1 MDCDRR
7 TKKKKKKGSSANQ
20 DIIVIGIFS
29 TFVPR
34 VRNVRE
40 DDRDISVIRIC
51 RLIDALLNQFKYNG
65 CDAELRFVYLSN
77 WIGVGGI
84 GWRFVRRCV

>member
-1 MDCDRR
+1 MPKFQLSFRKFS
-7 TKKKKKKGSSANQ
+7 KKTSNRIWIVIDVQKRKKKGSIANQ

-51 RLIDALLNQFKYNG
+51 RLIDAPY
-65 CDAELRFVYLSN
+65 
-77 WIGVGGI
+77 
-84 GWRFVRRCV
+84 

>member
-1 MDCDRR
+1 MELCRNFNFPFANFQRKLLIWIVIDVQKR
-7 TKKKKKKGSSANQ
+7 KKKGSIANQ

-51 RLIDALLNQFKYNG
+51 RLIDAPY
-65 CDAELRFVYLSN
+65 
-77 WIGVGGI
+77 
-84 GWRFVRRCV
+84 